1 MLFAIAGVDDPTL
14 PRPRKTPA
22 RFEEGSAFSYSFPK
36 TPKDSFKHL
45 YFSVIDSSIGCIES
59 RFDQDMGHY
68 ATLCEVLIHA
78 GKGEDFEGALKDV
91 EVSGIYGDD
100 INFDELRAQLLL
112 LPSLACDGSNLLEF
126 TKWFRNCGEARSLLP
141 AIENLLALILTLPAT
156 NAVSERS
163 FSGLRRVKTY
173 LRSSMLQLR
182 LNNVMICHVHKDIC
196 DKLDN
201 KCIVKEFVE
210 SKPNRALLFNA

>member
-1 MLFAIAGVDDPTL
+1 MIQPFPGQERLQHDLRREVLLVTA
-14 PRPRKTPA
+14 
-22 RFEEGSAFSYSFPK
+22 FPK
-36 TPKDSFKHL
+36 LLKIPSNT
-45 YFSVIDSSIGCIES
+45 CIFLS
-59 RFDQDMGHY
+59 LI
-68 ATLCEVLIHA
+68 AALAVLRVGLTRTWGTMQHCAKCLSMQERVKI
-78 GKGEDFEGALKDV
+78 FEGAVKDV

-112 LPSLACDGSNLLEF
+112 LPSLACDGSNLLEL